1 MYAQTADSMELQTI
15 QRRLANANANYTRR
29 HPIDNSFPS
38 HHAVTATTQAAVRL
52 RHSRLNLLNE
62 LDAPTSAVSPDDDG
76 TATAS
81 TSTAA
86 AAPQQTPGT
95 ERRGSASL
103 ASRRRREV
111 LAEFRRRAALTLRQ
125 RMPVVRDVN
134 RIDRFSRTAFPV
146 LFIVF
151 NVGYWVYYLVEKR
164 NLGE

>member
-1 MYAQTADSMELQTI
+1 MELQTI
-15 QRRLANANANYTRR
+15 QRRLANVNYTQR
-29 HPIDNSFPS
+29 HPIDNSYRPGPGLPSS
-38 HHAVTATTQAAVRL
+38 HHQLEGVTPTPAAVRL

-62 LDAPTSAVSPDDDG
+62 LDAPPVTASHDDDG
-76 TATAS
+76 TAGAS
-81 TSTAA
+81 TSTSTAEA
-86 AAPQQTPGT
+86 RQPQSA

-134 RIDRFSRTAFPV
+134 KIDRYSRTAFPV

-151 NVGYWVYYLVEKR
+151 NVGYWVYYVEKKAR
-164 NLGE
+164 YQ